1 MRIRQLDRNIQRQV
15 FLSTYELFNAKEKYT
30 HQYWTQFA
38 ILLKRC
44 FLYHFRNPELF
55 IRFFL
60 QYTITSFFCG
70 SLWWRIGDNFLEYN
84 DKIGALFFVQM
95 ISSIPPAADVSV
107 RLFQS
112 RNLYLRE
119 HGCGIYGTG
128 PFFFATVIADMPM
141 NIIMMF
147 YSGTLTFVMVGYI
160 NSALRWFY
168 YCILLVF
175 ILYSVLSISLTF
187 TFMFRSY
194 VTASVSLMV
203 FLAITLV
210 FAGPYINSRSIP
222 SYWKW
227 MPWFSVFAY
236 SFRALFYVIVWGKT
250 V

>member
-1 MRIRQLDRNIQRQV
+1 
-15 FLSTYELFNAKEKYT
+15 
-30 HQYWTQFA
+30 
-38 ILLKRC
+38 
-44 FLYHFRNPELF
+44 
-55 IRFFL
+55 
-60 QYTITSFFCG
+60 
-70 SLWWRIGDNFLEYN
+70 
-84 DKIGALFFVQM
+84 
-95 ISSIPPAADVSV
+95 
-107 RLFQS
+107 
-112 RNLYLRE
+112 
-119 HGCGIYGTG
+119 
-128 PFFFATVIADMPM
+128 MPM

-160 NSALRWFY
+160 NNALRWFY

-175 ILYSVLSISLTF
+175 ILYSVMSISLAF

-250 V
+250 VKCPPGGYCPVRTIQELLEYYGMSGFSLTGAIGVGIGYMVLWTGCFMTAAYFLLRFRRFS